1 MSASAAIRQFLFEA
15 QQRVPCHAVAFTPP
29 SRDHFDFHCTAAD
42 AAEVRR
48 ILESVADSFL
58 LECRNR
64 PEPVV
69 SNRVRYEANGPLVGR
84 FLAVAIQDE
93 KSQLAGVALIFRTM
107 EQKAFSKEDARTVGQ
122 LTHQL
127 SKVIA
132 LPADPMTGLLTRS
145 GVEKL
150 IEWRLGSRGARTAST
165 VLYGDIDQLH
175 VVNDLLG
182 FEAGD
187 QVIAAVAHAL
197 QAQLASRD
205 AVLSRLSGD
214 RFTIFF
220 SDCPLDRARAIGDE
234 LRDAVQCSAAHDRQP
249 TRFRSRSPSAPRRC
263 AAASAASITRWPP
276 PRSPAR
282 PRRIAAAIASS
293 RTRCTIRASTA
304 ASTTSR
310 SSAGCAARSTKG
322 NFQIFGQ
329 PIAALLQP
337 EKVRRYEALLRLID
351 EKGRLVLPG
360 QFMSSATRYQLLPQI
375 DRCVISDVLTRLA
388 AAKREPGFEPIHL
401 SINLSGPT
409 LSDPTFLDWLV
420 VQIDSSGVPGD
431 WLEFELTETAA
442 VSNLEHAQR
451 LMARLGGMR
460 LPLRARRLRHRPEL
474 ARASEGA
481 QLLGAED
488 RRLVHPRH
496 PAQRALGLA
505 GARGDAAGARH
516 GHGDRRGIRRDAGD
530 LHAPDRARRA
540 VRPGLCDRPSAAAG
554 QDPAAGPA
562 ARERELE
569 EVRLKPDPQPPSRNR
584 GSGFSLTRGTLGPAR
599 PLNTSIQGSAA
610 METQPRSATRPARGF
625 TQRLKEDGRR
635 TLEQRKRS
643 AAERVEEIAQAIER
657 TGAQF
662 SENEPTLA
670 DVATRLAATVG
681 NLATRL
687 REGSID
693 DLVDDTRA
701 FARRNPG
708 LFLAGGV
715 VAGLVLARFVKAS
728 ARRAPT
734 LTEEVDEAVD
744 DAIDE
749 VIVEVDEEVVARPGA

>member
-29 SRDHFDFHCTAAD
+29 SRDHFDFHCTATD
-42 AAEVRR
+42 AGEVRR
-48 ILESVADSFL
+48 VLESVADSFL

-132 LPADPMTGLLTRS
+132 LPGDPMTGLLTRS

-150 IEWRLGSRGARTAST
+150 IEWRLASRGARTAST

-187 QVIAAVAHAL
+187 QVITAVAHAL
-197 QAQLASRD
+197 QAQLASHD

-220 SDCPLDRARAIGDE
+220 SDCPLDRARVIGDE
-234 LRDAVQCSAAHDRQP
+234 LREAVSAVPLTIGTDAIPLSISFGAATVRAGE
-249 TRFRSRSPSAPRRC
+249 RSFDHAL
-263 AAASAASITRWPP
+263 AAAEVACKAAKDRGRNRVESYQVHDSSIN
-276 PRSPAR
+276 
-282 PRRIAAAIASS
+282 RRIDDIAIVGRLRVALE
-293 RTRCTIRASTA
+293 
-304 ASTTSR
+304 
-310 SSAGCAARSTKG
+310 KG

-329 PIAALLQP
+329 PIAPLQQP
-337 EKVRRYEALLRLID
+337 EKVRRYESLLRLID

-360 QFMSSATRYQLLPQI
+360 QFMSSATRYQLLPQL

-388 AAKREPGFEPIHL
+388 TAKRQPGFEPIHL

-451 LMARLGGMR
+451 LMARLAECGCRFALDDFGTGLSSLAHLKALNFSVLKIDGSFIRDILHNERSDSLVRAVSQLAHGMGMETVAEYVETPEICMR
-460 LPLRARRLRHRPEL
+460 LIELGVQYGQGYAIGRP
-474 ARASEGA
+474 
-481 QLLGAED
+481 
-488 RRLVHPRH
+488 
-496 PAQRALGLA
+496 
-505 GARGDAAGARH
+505 
-516 GHGDRRGIRRDAGD
+516 
-530 LHAPDRARRA
+530 
-540 VRPGLCDRPSAAAG
+540 
-554 QDPAAGPA
+554 
-562 ARERELE
+562 
-569 EVRLKPDPQPPSRNR
+569 
-584 GSGFSLTRGTLGPAR
+584 R
-599 PLNTSIQGSAA
+599 PLDRIL
-610 METQPRSATRPARGF
+610 QPDL
-625 TQRLKEDGRR
+625 Q
-635 TLEQRKRS
+635 
-643 AAERVEEIAQAIER
+643 
-657 TGAQF
+657 
-662 SENEPTLA
+662 LA
-670 DVATRLAATVG
+670 
-681 NLATRL
+681 N
-687 REGSID
+687 
-693 DLVDDTRA
+693 
-701 FARRNPG
+701 
-708 LFLAGGV
+708 
-715 VAGLVLARFVKAS
+715 AS
-728 ARRAPT
+728 
-734 LTEEVDEAVD
+734 
-744 DAIDE
+744 
-749 VIVEVDEEVVARPGA
+749 